1 MKVQVIESKPIPEGW
16 TYKRCD
22 IFTPEEFKEM
32 YTNDKGNVSQDCLDY
47 MRDNKKEHYTV
58 SDKIAIREIAMQHE
72 VGSMREITGRRTT
85 KRYKYDHGEGWCFNG

>member
-32 YTNDKGNVSQDCLDY
+32 YTNDDGEVSRNYQEY
-47 MRDNKKEHYTV
+47 IKNNKKEYYTV
-58 SDKIAIREIAMQHE
+58 NDKIAIREMAMQHE
-72 VGSMREITGRRTT
+72 VNSMYEISGRRTT
-85 KRYKYDHGEGWCFNG
+85 KRYKYNCGEGRGCIG